1 MILDKYNYEYPK
13 DENVKLYIV
22 TIGTS
27 SRDFALKMLYELRKK
42 NIKSET
48 DYLNRSVKAQMKEAN
63 KINAKYVIVIGDDEL
78 TNQKAKLK
86 NMSDGIEKE
95 IELNQ
100 ISDFEFFNTLP

>member
-1 MILDKYNYEYPK
+1 
-13 DENVKLYIV
+13 
-22 TIGTS
+22 
-27 SRDFALKMLYELRKK
+27 MLYELRKK

-63 KINAKYVIVIGDDEL
+63 KINAKYVMVIGDEEL

-100 ISDFEFFNTLP
+100 ITDFEF